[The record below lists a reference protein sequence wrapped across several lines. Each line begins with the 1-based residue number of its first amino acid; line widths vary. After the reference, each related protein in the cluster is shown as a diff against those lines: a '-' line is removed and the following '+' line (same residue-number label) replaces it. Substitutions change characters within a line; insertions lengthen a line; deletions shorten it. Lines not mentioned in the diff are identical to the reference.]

1 MNILGLLVP
10 WSSSSSE
17 DGARSQDF
25 LDRSEKE
32 QENTWCKVHL
42 EIEEGC
48 AFVSSAF
55 TFTPVYSWDLMV
67 VFRFVS

>member
-1 MNILGLLVP
+1 VNILGLLVP

-42 EIEEGC
+42 EIEGC
-48 AFVSSAF
+48 AFVSPAF
-55 TFTPVYSWDLMV
+55 TYTPVYSWDLMV
-67 VFRFVS
+67 GFRFVS

>member
-32 QENTWCKVHL
+32 QENTWCKVNL
-42 EIEEGC
+42 EIEGC
-48 AFVSSAF
+48 AFVSPAF
-55 TFTPVYSWDLMV
+55 T
-67 VFRFVS
+67 